1 LARNETLPRLGVY
14 ACRVRLGDGGTF
26 WPAVAN
32 LGRRPTFGG
41 SEAILEAHL
50 LDFDGDLY
58 GSEARVQFVEW
69 LRPEKAF
76 AGPLPLLEQ
85 IRSDI
90 AASRRVLENP

>member
-1 LARNETLPRLGVY
+1 
-14 ACRVRLGDGGTF
+14 VRLGDGGTF